1 MNNKRKIILLTSTL
15 AATSVIALTSV
26 FALGSVSPL
35 SAEKGSRQITAT
47 GANTIHVTYQTST
60 PGYPDYRRII
70 LFEML
75 DKQAYGYVTPS
86 QAQTVDDDDSFL
98 MTMWHAKPSGAGFVI
113 NSDEHS
119 LLDLYLDEE
128 RTKKVELVKFR
139 NIEKVEFIV
148 DTSDDKRYV
157 NLECTSGSL
166 AWKIVDENTKVYT
179 WTPASEDE
187 YQQTRICGASEPP
200 EYVPPY
206 PSRVLWIRSMTFYY
220 SC

>member
-1 MNNKRKIILLTSTL
+1 MNNKRKIVLLTSTL
-15 AATSVIALTSV
+15 VATSVIALTSV
-26 FALGSVSPL
+26 FTLGNASLL

-47 GANTIHVTYQTST
+47 GANTIHLTYQTST
-60 PGYPDYRRII
+60 PGYPSYRRII

-98 MTMWHAKPSGAGFVI
+98 MTMWHAQPSGAGFVI

-128 RTKKVELVKFR
+128 RTKKVEPVKFR
-139 NIEKVEFIV
+139 NIEKVEFVV
-148 DTSDDKRYV
+148 DTSDDYRYV
-157 NLECTSGSL
+157 DLVATAGDLSFVIE
-166 AWKIVDENTKVYT
+166 DENTKVYT
-179 WTPASEDE
+179 WTPDNSEE
-187 YQQTRICGASEPP
+187 YQQTRICGAPEPE
-200 EYVPPY
+200 EYIPPH